1 LFTALLTALRLF
13 STGRSRDAAKTEQQ
27 HDKSERGSHGELP
40 LGLAHDHEKS
50 LLAAGKTSKKT
61 SPNWITTILLTF
73 LSGGK
78 PVALAATERRQC
90 RRLIQAHEGV
100 VDSKSLTG
108 PLIAFQAKCPPAMYR
123 ASNPALRKVATVWH
137 PT

>member
-1 LFTALLTALRLF
+1 MNTI
-13 STGRSRDAAKTEQQ
+13 
-27 HDKSERGSHGELP
+27 
-40 LGLAHDHEKS
+40 
-50 LLAAGKTSKKT
+50 AGKTSKET
-61 SPNWITTILLTF
+61 SLNWITTILLTV

-78 PVALAATERRQC
+78 SVALAATARRQC

-123 ASNPALRKVATVWH
+123 ASNPALRKVAAVWH